1 MTKKLL
7 DIKNLRTCFYE
18 DDKVIA
24 AVDDVSLFVNKN
36 SVVGLVGESG
46 CGKTM
51 TALSVTQL
59 LPRLNCKITS
69 GMIRF
74 NDQDLLDLDK
84 GQLRSIRGKEISYI
98 FQEPSTCLNP
108 VLTVEEQM
116 QEVVSLH
123 RQEISREDHR
133 EFIIKQLKDAGI
145 NMPGDKVG
153 AFPHQLS
160 GGEKQR
166 VMIAMAMIPRPK
178 LLIADEPTT
187 ALDVTIQ
194 AQILRL
200 LQDLKNKY
208 GMAILLISHDFNI
221 VGQLADYIAV
231 MYAGQIVEFSSMNS
245 LMNHPNHPYTK
256 GLLDC
261 LPDKDI
267 SSGGKLNVIEGEV
280 PRADSYPC
288 GCRFHPRCPYVF
300 DRCKKV
306 MPPIF
311 CLDDTTPE
319 VRCWLYSNSKT

>member
-7 DIKNLRTCFYE
+7 DVKNLRTCFYQ

-24 AVDDVSLFVNKN
+24 AVDGVSFFVNKN

-51 TALSVTQL
+51 TALSITHL
-59 LPRLNCKITS
+59 LPKLNCKIT
-69 GMIRF
+69 GGVIKF
-74 NDQDLLDLDK
+74 KDQNLLGLDK
-84 GQLRSIRGKEISYI
+84 EQLRSMRGKEISYI

-108 VLTVEEQM
+108 VLTLEEQM

-123 RQEISREDHR
+123 RQDISREDRR
-133 EFIIKQLKDAGI
+133 EFIIKQLKDVGI
-145 NMPGDKVG
+145 NMPGDKID
-153 AFPHQLS
+153 AYPHQLS

-166 VMIAMAMIPRPK
+166 VMIAMAMIPQPK

-200 LQDLKNKY
+200 LQNLKNKY
-208 GMAILLISHDFNI
+208 GMSILLISHDLNV
-221 VGQLADYIAV
+221 VGQVADYIAV
-231 MYAGQIVEFSSMNS
+231 MYAGQIVEFSSVDS
-245 LMNHPNHPYTK
+245 LIKHPNHPYTK
-256 GLLDC
+256 GLLNC
-261 LPDKDI
+261 LLDQDI
-267 SSGGKLNVIEGEV
+267 SSGSKLNVIEGEV

-288 GCRFHPRCPYVF
+288 GCRFHPRCPSVF
-300 DRCKKV
+300 DRCKKE

-311 CLDDTTPE
+311 CLDHSPQE